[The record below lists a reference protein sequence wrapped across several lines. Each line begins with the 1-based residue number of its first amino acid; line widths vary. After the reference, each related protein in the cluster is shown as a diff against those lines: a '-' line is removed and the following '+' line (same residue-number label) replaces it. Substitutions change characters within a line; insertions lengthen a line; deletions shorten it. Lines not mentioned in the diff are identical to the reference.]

1 MSGHQKTQQT
11 QHTPAAGKLKKADVQ
26 ARQPVNLEQMFS
38 APETLREED
47 VLAAQQQVGNQV
59 VQRALDKRPSD
70 RQVTDEQGNLLPEI
84 TDTIQ
89 QKRGGGAPLPDDIQ
103 REAGKK
109 FKRSFKNVRIHTD
122 ETADSLSRTIRA
134 RAFTIGSDIFFKR
147 GVFAPGTSQGRET
160 MIHELTHVVQQ
171 SGSKGGAGR
180 LKLGAPDSVHEKQAD
195 QMGKSSAAASGM
207 ASAAVQRAPMEE
219 DELQM
224 QSFDEDELQMQAEEE
239 EELQMQA
246 EDEDE
251 LQMQA
256 EDEDELQMQA
266 EDEDEL
272 QMQPDTPALVQRAGD
287 DEEGKQ
293 KDAAQVSAPP
303 KKPLP
308 VPPAK
313 KAVSSAKPLPTPPV
327 KASSKPL
334 PVPPAKKP
342 VGSTAKPLPTPPV
355 KSSSKPLPVPPAA
368 KAAKTGHTPP
378 SKPLPALPVKPS
390 ASTAT
395 APSPA
400 PAKAP
405 AANSREA
412 LMEKIKDPKTSQEEV
427 EKAQAKLNLLHKRG
441 TKESIKAFF
450 TRGQS
455 SKSWASQA
463 MSARKE
469 NVKQAQKAKEKEL
482 RETALSDDP
491 AKAEAAYEELQG
503 MKNPKKPAKAP
514 ETSAQEPGA
523 AEKKGEKKGDGI
535 GSKIGKWSLGKLAD
549 FGKSKLNQ
557 TLSHFFGVKSGDD
570 EEKDEKPGVNVKVE
584 NHLGA
589 LAGTGGGANAGAGST
604 GGGIS
609 EMMEKYA
616 DLREENKK
624 LRAEVAA
631 FKQKLAADQ

>member
-11 QHTPAAGKLKKADVQ
+11 QHTPAVSKLKKADAQ

-89 QKRGGGAPLPDDIQ
+89 QKRGGGAPLPEDIQ

-180 LKLGAPDSVHEKQAD
+180 LKLGAPDSAHEKQAD
-195 QMGKSSAAASGM
+195 QMGKSSAAASGL

-224 QSFDEDELQMQAEEE
+224 QAFDEDELQMQAEEE

-256 EDEDELQMQA
+256 EDEDELQMQ
-266 EDEDEL
+266 
-272 QMQPDTPALVQRAGD
+272 PDTPALVQRAGD
-287 DEEGKQ
+287 EDEEKK
-293 KDAAQVSAPP
+293 KDGDQGSVAP

-400 PAKAP
+400 LAKAP

-589 LAGTGGGANAGAGST
+589 LAGGGAAGAG
-604 GGGIS
+604 GGMS

-631 FKQKLAADQ
+631 FKQKLVAEQ

>member
-11 QHTPAAGKLKKADVQ
+11 QHAPAAGKLKKADAQ
-26 ARQPVNLEQMFS
+26 ARQPVNLEQIFS
-38 APETLREED
+38 APGTLCEED

-89 QKRGGGAPLPDDIQ
+89 QKRGGGVPLPEDIQ

-171 SGSKGGAGR
+171 MGSKGGAGR
-180 LKLGAPDSVHEKQAD
+180 LKLGAPDSAHEKQAD
-195 QMGKSSAAASGM
+195 QMGKSSAAASGL
-207 ASAAVQRAPMEE
+207 ASAAVQRAPIEE

-224 QSFDEDELQMQAEEE
+224 QSYDEDELQMQSIE
-239 EELQMQA
+239 
-246 EDEDE
+246 
-251 LQMQA
+251 
-256 EDEDELQMQA
+256 EDELQMQA

-272 QMQPDTPALVQRAGD
+272 QMQPDAPALVQRAKEDEKEQKEPGD
-287 DEEGKQ
+287 SSFTAPVATQ
-293 KDAAQVSAPP
+293 PSVSTTAVKPHHTPP
-303 KKPLP
+303 T
-308 VPPAK
+308 
-313 KAVSSAKPLPTPPV
+313 KPLPTPPM
-327 KASSKPL
+327 
-334 PVPPAKKP
+334 
-342 VGSTAKPLPTPPV
+342 
-355 KSSSKPLPVPPAA
+355 
-368 KAAKTGHTPP
+368 
-378 SKPLPALPVKPS
+378 KPS

-395 APSPA
+395 ATSPAPTNATA

-405 AANSREA
+405 APNSREA

-427 EKAQAKLNLLHKRG
+427 EKAKAKLNLLHKRG
-441 TKESIKAFF
+441 MKESIKAFF

-455 SKSWASQA
+455 SRSWARQA

-469 NVKQAQKAKEKEL
+469 NVKQAQKDKEKEL

-491 AKAEAAYEELQG
+491 AKADAAYEELQG

-514 ETSAQEPGA
+514 ESGVQPAGT
-523 AEKKGEKKGDGI
+523 AEKKGSAISGI
-535 GSKIGKWSLGKLAD
+535 GGKIGTWAMGKAAA
-549 FGKSKLNQ
+549 FARSKLKD
-557 TLSHFFGVKSGDD
+557 TLSNFFGVKGDGEK
-570 EEKDEKPGVNVKVE
+570 EEKKDEKAGVSVRVE

-589 LAGTGGGANAGAGST
+589 GGADGAGST